1 MTARGHSS
9 NDVMKELSR
18 WGRSPSTRE
27 AMVLGAGWP
36 GHPRAVDFD
45 TRAPPPACRR
55 APNEPAP
62 RVADA
67 PRVNDASNLRS
78 VSTTTPAV
86 SGTRRPGAART
97 PDDDAGL
104 SDIGTIVPRSDFASA
119 SHLPPARSTPP
130 SDPPVRPSRAA
141 SLRLAD
147 LGLPDAVVDRFVS
160 SGVRSGEVYP
170 WQRAAIDEG
179 ADGSSLVYCAPTS
192 GGKSLVASVLL
203 ARKLLA
209 RAASGGAGR
218 ALVIL
223 PFHSLVNE
231 KVDDLGHLLAPMYK
245 KRGSRDRATP
255 DPVRGF
261 AGAEGT
267 PLARPLGPGQE
278 AVAVT
283 TIEKASIAVSR
294 LAKEGRLHEL
304 CAVVVDELH
313 MVGEEGRGGA
323 LEATLAKLRFA
334 ARKGAFRRDSD
345 HSDGNPGNPSA
356 TTTNRRN
363 LADDLQIIAMSAT
376 VSHASL
382 ERLAGWLDARLFVT
396 NFRPVPLVEHVV
408 AGGTVHARRRDATLA
423 EADGNANGNDGA
435 RRHPMF
441 DATRQVPASL
451 TIDAMNAA
459 RVGERDRV
467 AARLVAE
474 SWRLGHS
481 CLVFCPSRNKTRDL
495 AGALARALGGSANDG
510 DASVARAR
518 ETLLRK
524 LAAAAEGRPDP
535 DLVAAARVG
544 VGFHHAHL
552 RRREKEAIEEGFRR
566 GAIRALTCTTTL
578 AAGVNLPARRVVIIE
593 GQHGYSASSYR
604 QMAGR
609 AGRAGHADA
618 GEAFVVPGDGGGVSN
633 PGAGVL
639 ENGGEAR
646 SATGTGPRVDPG
658 TAARVDSARAAFD
671 TVASRLPALTS
682 QLLSPP
688 LPSESAAVQSRVAES
703 CESDVARLAS
713 VVLQC
718 IAAGTFRTE
727 RDGFDL
733 MRSTFAFGVAGDR
746 VRLRAGLDGA
756 LRRLRDDGLAETTWD
771 ADGETRVWTPTA
783 RGAAAHRS
791 ALPLRHACA
800 LHDDLSR
807 VVRHGLHLHSRAT
820 PERSHGRAHLLFLC
834 APRGGDEKSRGKNPL
849 AALDWSAWYPALS
862 SDRDPSVRELGE
874 LLGVRVAFALRMCR
888 VGGGGGGGGGSGGS
902 RAVGDPRRE
911 ERERHGRFAAA
922 LALRDLLDV
931 GDAGEVAA
939 RYATLAERHDLSVG
953 ALQNLQAD
961 VAANAAMAANLA
973 ETAGWRAMAE
983 LLTNLSRDLDAGVA
997 RELNALMA
1005 VAADS
1010 EKGWAMTAGR
1020 ARGLFAAGLRD
1031 PGAVAA
1037 AAEED
1042 VVDAVRRADR
1052 PRGGAGGDNGTAAGT
1067 SARRAAREIVAA
1079 CRAYEMRRLAAVLD
1093 ANEPGVGDDE
1103 RGGEDPEDLE

>member
-1 MTARGHSS
+1 M
-9 NDVMKELSR
+9 
-18 WGRSPSTRE
+18 
-27 AMVLGAGWP
+27 
-36 GHPRAVDFD
+36 
-45 TRAPPPACRR
+45 
-55 APNEPAP
+55 
-62 RVADA
+62 
-67 PRVNDASNLRS
+67 
-78 VSTTTPAV
+78 
-86 SGTRRPGAART
+86 
-97 PDDDAGL
+97 
-104 SDIGTIVPRSDFASA
+104 
-119 SHLPPARSTPP
+119 
-130 SDPPVRPSRAA
+130 RPSRAA

-160 SGVRSGEVYP
+160 SGVRTGEVYP

-209 RAASGGAGR
+209 RAASGRPGR

-245 KRGSRDRATP
+245 KRGARDRATP

-313 MVGEEGRGGA
+313 MVGEEGRGGV

-345 HSDGNPGNPSA
+345 HSDGNAGDPNA
-356 TTTNRRN
+356 KTTTTTTRRARRD

-408 AGGTVHARRRDATLA
+408 AGGTVHARRRDAALGGEGA
-423 EADGNANGNDGA
+423 AADGDGNDGA
-435 RRHPMF
+435 RAPRRHPMF
-441 DATRQVPASL
+441 DATRPVPASL
-451 TIDAMNAA
+451 TIEAMDAA

-578 AAGVNLPARRVVIIE
+578 AAGVNLPARRVIIIE

-618 GEAFVVPGDGGGVSN
+618 GEAFVVPGDGGGAAIPTPGAGGSN
-633 PGAGVL
+633 PGGGVL
-639 ENGGEAR
+639 GGGVLGTTAR
-646 SATGTGPRVDPG
+646 GATGTTARVDP
-658 TAARVDSARAAFD
+658 ARAAFD

-688 LPSESAAVQSRVAES
+688 LPSESAAAESRVVES
-703 CESDVARLAS
+703 RESDVARLAS

-771 ADGETRVWTPTA
+771 VDGETRVWTPTA

-834 APRGGDEKSRGKNPL
+834 APRGGDEKSQSRGKNPL
-849 AALDWSAWYPALS
+849 AALDWSAWYPVLS

-888 VGGGGGGGGGSGGS
+888 VGGGGGGGGAGGGAGGPGAS
-902 RAVGDPRRE
+902 ADAARREDRRE

-922 LALRDLLDV
+922 LALRDLLDI

-939 RYATLAERHDLSVG
+939 RYATLAERHDLPVG

-1005 VAADS
+1005 VAADP

-1020 ARGLFAAGLRD
+1020 ARGLYAAGLRD

-1052 PRGGAGGDNGTAAGT
+1052 PRGGAGGDYGTAAGT

-1079 CRAYEMRRLAAVLD
+1079 CRAHEMRRLAAVLD

-1103 RGGEDPEDLE
+1103 RGGEDPEDPE

>member
-1 MTARGHSS
+1 M
-9 NDVMKELSR
+9 
-18 WGRSPSTRE
+18 
-27 AMVLGAGWP
+27 
-36 GHPRAVDFD
+36 
-45 TRAPPPACRR
+45 
-55 APNEPAP
+55 
-62 RVADA
+62 
-67 PRVNDASNLRS
+67 
-78 VSTTTPAV
+78 
-86 SGTRRPGAART
+86 
-97 PDDDAGL
+97 
-104 SDIGTIVPRSDFASA
+104 
-119 SHLPPARSTPP
+119 
-130 SDPPVRPSRAA
+130 RPSRAA

-495 AGALARALGGSANDG
+495 AGRWRARSA
-510 DASVARAR
+510 ARRTTATRPSRAR
-518 ETLLRK
+518 ERRCF
-524 LAAAAEGRPDP
+524 ESS
-535 DLVAAARVG
+535 
-544 VGFHHAHL
+544 
-552 RRREKEAIEEGFRR
+552 RRR
-566 GAIRALTCTTTL
+566 
-578 AAGVNLPARRVVIIE
+578 RRVAPIPI
-593 GQHGYSASSYR
+593 SSRRRASGLVSTTR
-604 QMAGR
+604 TFVAER
-609 AGRAGHADA
+609 RRRSRRDS
-618 GEAFVVPGDGGGVSN
+618 GEAPF
-633 PGAGVL
+633 
-639 ENGGEAR
+639 AR
-646 SATGTGPRVDPG
+646 
-658 TAARVDSARAAFD
+658 
-671 TVASRLPALTS
+671 
-682 QLLSPP
+682 
-688 LPSESAAVQSRVAES
+688 
-703 CESDVARLAS
+703 
-713 VVLQC
+713 
-718 IAAGTFRTE
+718 
-727 RDGFDL
+727 
-733 MRSTFAFGVAGDR
+733 
-746 VRLRAGLDGA
+746 
-756 LRRLRDDGLAETTWD
+756 
-771 ADGETRVWTPTA
+771 
-783 RGAAAHRS
+783 
-791 ALPLRHACA
+791 
-800 LHDDLSR
+800 
-807 VVRHGLHLHSRAT
+807 
-820 PERSHGRAHLLFLC
+820 
-834 APRGGDEKSRGKNPL
+834 
-849 AALDWSAWYPALS
+849 
-862 SDRDPSVRELGE
+862 
-874 LLGVRVAFALRMCR
+874 
-888 VGGGGGGGGGSGGS
+888 
-902 RAVGDPRRE
+902 
-911 ERERHGRFAAA
+911 
-922 LALRDLLDV
+922 
-931 GDAGEVAA
+931 
-939 RYATLAERHDLSVG
+939 
-953 ALQNLQAD
+953 
-961 VAANAAMAANLA
+961 
-973 ETAGWRAMAE
+973 
-983 LLTNLSRDLDAGVA
+983 
-997 RELNALMA
+997 
-1005 VAADS
+1005 
-1010 EKGWAMTAGR
+1010 
-1020 ARGLFAAGLRD
+1020 
-1031 PGAVAA
+1031 
-1037 AAEED
+1037 
-1042 VVDAVRRADR
+1042 
-1052 PRGGAGGDNGTAAGT
+1052 
-1067 SARRAAREIVAA
+1067 
-1079 CRAYEMRRLAAVLD
+1079 
-1093 ANEPGVGDDE
+1093 
-1103 RGGEDPEDLE
+1103 

>member
-1 MTARGHSS
+1 M
-9 NDVMKELSR
+9 
-18 WGRSPSTRE
+18 
-27 AMVLGAGWP
+27 LGAGWP

-45 TRAPPPACRR
+45 TRAPPPLVGARRTSPRPARGR
-55 APNEPAP
+55 APSQRRLQPPERLHDDARRERHEAP
-62 RVADA
+62 RGGEDARRRRGALGHRHHRAALGFRVRVPPPPGALDTTVGSSDAALARRVASPGGLGPARRGCRPLRVVRRSIGRGVPLATRRHRRGRGRFEPRVLRPHERREEPRRVRA
-67 PRVNDASNLRS
+67 PRSK
-78 VSTTTPAV
+78 TPRE
-86 SGTRRPGAART
+86 SSLWWRR
-97 PDDDAGL
+97 
-104 SDIGTIVPRSDFASA
+104 
-119 SHLPPARSTPP
+119 
-130 SDPPVRPSRAA
+130 SRA
-141 SLRLAD
+141 
-147 LGLPDAVVDRFVS
+147 
-160 SGVRSGEVYP
+160 
-170 WQRAAIDEG
+170 
-179 ADGSSLVYCAPTS
+179 
-192 GGKSLVASVLL
+192 
-203 ARKLLA
+203 
-209 RAASGGAGR
+209 
-218 ALVIL
+218 VIL

-703 CESDVARLAS
+703 RESDVARLAS

-874 LLGVRVAFALRMCR
+874 SLGVRVAFALRMCR

-902 RAVGDPRRE
+902 RAVGDARRE

-1005 VAADS
+1005 VAADP

-1031 PGAVAA
+1031 PGARRRRGGGGRRR
-1037 AAEED
+1037 
-1042 VVDAVRRADR
+1042 RRA
-1052 PRGGAGGDNGTAAGT
+1052 PSG
-1067 SARRAAREIVAA
+1067 
-1079 CRAYEMRRLAAVLD
+1079 
-1093 ANEPGVGDDE
+1093 
-1103 RGGEDPEDLE
+1103 

>member
-1 MTARGHSS
+1 M
-9 NDVMKELSR
+9 
-18 WGRSPSTRE
+18 
-27 AMVLGAGWP
+27 
-36 GHPRAVDFD
+36 
-45 TRAPPPACRR
+45 
-55 APNEPAP
+55 
-62 RVADA
+62 
-67 PRVNDASNLRS
+67 
-78 VSTTTPAV
+78 
-86 SGTRRPGAART
+86 
-97 PDDDAGL
+97 
-104 SDIGTIVPRSDFASA
+104 
-119 SHLPPARSTPP
+119 
-130 SDPPVRPSRAA
+130 
-141 SLRLAD
+141 
-147 LGLPDAVVDRFVS
+147 
-160 SGVRSGEVYP
+160 
-170 WQRAAIDEG
+170 
-179 ADGSSLVYCAPTS
+179 
-192 GGKSLVASVLL
+192 
-203 ARKLLA
+203 
-209 RAASGGAGR
+209 
-218 ALVIL
+218 
-223 PFHSLVNE
+223 
-231 KVDDLGHLLAPMYK
+231 
-245 KRGSRDRATP
+245 
-255 DPVRGF
+255 
-261 AGAEGT
+261 
-267 PLARPLGPGQE
+267 
-278 AVAVT
+278 AVT

-345 HSDGNPGNPSA
+345 HSDGNAGNPSA

-510 DASVARAR
+510 DASIARAR

-609 AGRAGHADA
+609 ARDARGHADA

-639 ENGGEAR
+639 ENGGEAW

-688 LPSESAAVQSRVAES
+688 PLRPNPPPSSPASRSRASRTSRDSPPWCSSASPRERFEPNATGSIS
-703 CESDVARLAS
+703 CAARS
-713 VVLQC
+713 
-718 IAAGTFRTE
+718 
-727 RDGFDL
+727 
-733 MRSTFAFGVAGDR
+733 
-746 VRLRAGLDGA
+746 
-756 LRRLRDDGLAETTWD
+756 
-771 ADGETRVWTPTA
+771 
-783 RGAAAHRS
+783 RS
-791 ALPLRHACA
+791 A
-800 LHDDLSR
+800 
-807 VVRHGLHLHSRAT
+807 SRAI
-820 PERSHGRAHLLFLC
+820 A
-834 APRGGDEKSRGKNPL
+834 
-849 AALDWSAWYPALS
+849 
-862 SDRDPSVRELGE
+862 SDFA
-874 LLGVRVAFALRMCR
+874 RV
-888 VGGGGGGGGGSGGS
+888 
-902 RAVGDPRRE
+902 
-911 ERERHGRFAAA
+911 
-922 LALRDLLDV
+922 
-931 GDAGEVAA
+931 
-939 RYATLAERHDLSVG
+939 
-953 ALQNLQAD
+953 
-961 VAANAAMAANLA
+961 
-973 ETAGWRAMAE
+973 
-983 LLTNLSRDLDAGVA
+983 
-997 RELNALMA
+997 
-1005 VAADS
+1005 
-1010 EKGWAMTAGR
+1010 
-1020 ARGLFAAGLRD
+1020 
-1031 PGAVAA
+1031 
-1037 AAEED
+1037 
-1042 VVDAVRRADR
+1042 
-1052 PRGGAGGDNGTAAGT
+1052 
-1067 SARRAAREIVAA
+1067 
-1079 CRAYEMRRLAAVLD
+1079 
-1093 ANEPGVGDDE
+1093 
-1103 RGGEDPEDLE
+1103 